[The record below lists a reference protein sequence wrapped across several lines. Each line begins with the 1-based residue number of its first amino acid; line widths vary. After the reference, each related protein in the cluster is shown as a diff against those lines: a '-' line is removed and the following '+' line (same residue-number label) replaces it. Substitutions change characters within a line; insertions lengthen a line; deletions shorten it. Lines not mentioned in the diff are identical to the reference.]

1 MNYPTYYIYL
11 LHFYVQRVFILATQE
26 AIFIKPQF
34 SSHKKIKCLLI
45 VTGALLW
52 LGDQWREGGLGGAG
66 REGELGVVIC

>member
-34 SSHKKIKCLLI
+34 SSHTKIKCLLI

-52 LGDQWREGGLGGAG
+52 LGDQWREGGLGGRAE
-66 REGELGVVIC
+66 RES

>member
-45 VTGALLW
+45 VTG
-52 LGDQWREGGLGGAG
+52 GGVG